1 MATGA
6 EWPEANQVVS
16 PCPTLQMIG
25 SVTDAVNE
33 REEEKRMQEMPGFN
47 ADGTPI
53 KKQTITNTE
62 EGDED
67 ATEKKVGLFRR
78 IGRFAKRR
86 VQESS
91 DESGEFSASL
101 YPESEEEEAEMVAAA
116 LAEDVNAVES
126 ALADVLKEEVVGEA
140 TEAASV
146 NMQ

>member
-1 MATGA
+1 M
-6 EWPEANQVVS
+6 
-16 PCPTLQMIG
+16 
-25 SVTDAVNE
+25 
-33 REEEKRMQEMPGFN
+33 
-47 ADGTPI
+47 
-53 KKQTITNTE
+53 
-62 EGDED
+62 
-67 ATEKKVGLFRR
+67 
-78 IGRFAKRR
+78 
-86 VQESS
+86 QESS